1 MKLTFLLYLIIQL
14 SISSILQ
21 LTAQTLKT
29 ADNSSDTASVQIPTY
44 GPFPR
49 DWLTKEK
56 LKRIEGKRSDI
67 YLNDISLSWNDK
79 DKYVVLAMLSS
90 RDSSLVEE
98 WLSGVNL
105 STLSRKPVE
114 FVNFV
119 FPGGLFFMIPRKKAL
134 GKIRE
139 RIESEERDYLN
150 NMNPQESRI
159 YQELKV
165 SWIADF
171 TANTWAQLEL
181 DKNKGYLFLIAPD
194 GRILERVK
202 SQNRT
207 ELKSLLESI
216 GRIPTIEE
224 SK

>member
-1 MKLTFLLYLIIQL
+1 MKFSFHLYLIIQI
-14 SISSILQ
+14 SISPILQ
-21 LTAQTLKT
+21 LTAQTLKA
-29 ADNSSDTASVQIPTY
+29 ADSSSTNVSLRIPKY

-67 YLNDISLSWNDK
+67 YLNDISLSWGEK
-79 DKYVVLAMLSS
+79 GKYIVLAMLSS

-98 WLSGVNL
+98 WLRGVNL
-105 STLSRKPVE
+105 KTLGRKPVK

-134 GKIRE
+134 AKIRE
-139 RIESEERDYLN
+139 RIESEEREYLN

-159 YQELKV
+159 YQKLEV

-194 GRILERVK
+194 GRVLERVK

-207 ELKSLLESI
+207 ELNSLLESI
-216 GRIPTIEE
+216 DSIPSIEE